1 MWEVAGRRLLATLYS
16 HTGIVWG
23 VELSQDGRQVVSG
36 GDDGNVRVW
45 DVKTGACLRTL
56 SIDRRY
62 QRVDITGLTGIT
74 DAQRSALLAL
84 GAFDSSV

>member
-1 MWEVAGRRLLATLYS
+1 
-16 HTGIVWG
+16 
-23 VELSQDGRQVVSG
+23 
-36 GDDGNVRVW
+36 VW

-56 SIDRRY
+56 GIDRRY

-84 GAFDSSV
+84 GAFDSSVKSAAAQHDDLLVDEDVLRQER